1 MICSYSRI
9 LMDRMKPV
17 LLLLTLVFSAAGFAQ
32 HLDWVASGEYV
43 DMNLLFASADQK
55 QNVVVVGEFRISAEP
70 NESFLVDGKGNRIDV
85 PLNHSGRSYN
95 NSFFHLV
102 SYSADGEMKWH
113 LEIRK
118 ENVEVHGIS
127 HTKNEDILLFAHV
140 SGQFTENGRNG
151 ETDDDDTHGW
161 FPELYP
167 SDEQV
172 ELWKAGYYVI
182 KLSPEGKLI
191 NKTLLF
197 DSQWDLEIEFDDF
210 QSYMNDGYL
219 IHGLAD
225 KRFDYPGVV
234 KTPLTTNSGAHVVF
248 AFDKAGK
255 LLWSDVVRYQE
266 GICVLYR
273 SMASSPDGNVYLA
286 GTSNRGLEFSKG
298 EKVSFDPTQN
308 SFQRQGYL
316 LAYSPKGKI
325 RWLKLSETNASV
337 HQLKA
342 TNEQVFLSYLLSPGE
357 VAAFGFIADT
367 VGKKRLI
374 TSSFSSDGTNLWSFS
389 EAGTRVHDLEVNNN
403 NLYIYAQQ
411 PLRKYFETVEDKQVL
426 HFEYSYLSR
435 YNTQGKFIGS
445 QVYPFNVDDEK
456 INAFLFPF
464 SDSKIYIALTFREEY
479 TTKLRAIDV
488 KFGDLSGWGWLGMIG
503 RLKPL

>member
-1 MICSYSRI
+1 
-9 LMDRMKPV
+9 MDRMKPV
-17 LLLLTLVFSAAGFAQ
+17 LLLLTLVFSAAGSAQ
-32 HLDWVASGEYV
+32 HLDWVASGESV

-55 QNVVVVGEFRISAEP
+55 QNVVVVGEFRIAAEP

-102 SYSADGEMKWH
+102 SYAADGEMKWH
-113 LEIRK
+113 LEIQK

-127 HTKNEDILLFAHV
+127 HAKNENILLFVHV

-151 ETDDDDTHGW
+151 ETYDDDTHGW

-167 SDEQV
+167 SEEQV
-172 ELWKAGYYVI
+172 ELWKAGYYVVQ
-182 KLSPEGKLI
+182 LSPNGKFI

-225 KRFDYPGVV
+225 KRFDYPGVL
-234 KTPLTTNSGAHVVF
+234 KTPLTTNSGAHIVF
-248 AFDKAGK
+248 AFDKGGK
-255 LLWSDVVRYQE
+255 LLWSDIVRYQE

-286 GTSNRGLEFSKG
+286 GTSNRGMEFSNG
-298 EKVSFDPTQN
+298 EKVNLDPAQN
-308 SFQRQGYL
+308 SVQRQGYL

-357 VAAFGFIADT
+357 VAAFGFRADT

-374 TSSFSSDGTNLWSFS
+374 TSSFSSDGTNLWSLS

-411 PLRKYFETVEDKQVL
+411 PLRKYFETVEDKQVV

-435 YNTQGKFIGS
+435 YTTQGKFIS
-445 QVYPFNVDDEK
+445 SKVYPFNLKNENV
-456 INAFLFPF
+456 NAFLFPF
-464 SDSKIYIALTFREEY
+464 SDSNIYIAMNFWEGFRK
-479 TTKLRAIDV
+479 KLWEKDV
-488 KFGDLSGWGWLGMIG
+488 KFGDLTGWGLPGMIA
-503 RLKPL
+503 RLKPM